1 MHPLTFFLRRRLR
14 LNLNTAILLF
24 TFVLFSTPA
33 FAQSSEDSTTSTTL
47 AAFLNQTHIGGYG
60 EMTYKD
66 PNYGDVPRLNLP
78 RIVLYIDHDFSSK
91 WVFKSE
97 FEVENVKIER
107 GVGGEIGFE
116 QAFLDYHAS
125 NTIGWRT
132 GLLLIPMGTLNQ
144 THEPTTFYSVE
155 RPLFDQQVIP
165 TTWREIGTG
174 IYGNLSE
181 SIEYQLYI
189 TEGLKA
195 SEITMDGTDGA
206 KQEGSA
212 GEQTSDAIAG
222 SDASHPAVSGKIEY
236 LPFAGLRLG
245 AAAYMQPNAFKTP
258 NAPTD
263 IPGSL
268 FVGAIDARYEHGPL
282 HIRGEAAIVNPGDA
296 SNYID
301 VPDKIEGGYVEAA
314 YNIMPF
320 FTSAASE
327 LLPFVRYE
335 SFSFTGPSVIAGDT
349 ATGLFSTRPTINHT
363 TITAGLA
370 FKPLDG
376 VILKS
381 DYRITKVEGSPIY
394 RQFSVGGGFAF

>member
-1 MHPLTFFLRRRLR
+1 C
-14 LNLNTAILLF
+14 
-24 TFVLFSTPA
+24 
-33 FAQSSEDSTTSTTL
+33 
-47 AAFLNQTHIGGYG
+47 GYG

-66 PNYGDVPRLNLP
+66 PNNGDVPRLNLP

-97 FEVENVKIER
+97 FEVEDVKIER

-116 QAFLDYHAS
+116 QAFLDYHAN
-125 NTIGWRT
+125 NTIGWRA
-132 GLLLIPMGTLNQ
+132 GLILIPMGIINQ

-195 SEITMDGTDGA
+195 SDITMDGTDGA

-212 GEQTSDAIAG
+212 GEAASDAIAG
-222 SDASHPAVSGKIEY
+222 SDASHPAISGKIEY

-245 AAAYMQPNAFKTP
+245 ASAYMQPNAFKTP
-258 NAPTD
+258 NTPTD
-263 IPGSL
+263 VPGSL
-268 FVGAIDARYEHGPL
+268 LVGAIDARYEHGPL
-282 HIRGEAAIVNPGDA
+282 HIRGEAGIVNSGDA

-301 VPDKIEGGYVEAA
+301 VPYKIAGGYIEAA
-314 YNIMPF
+314 YNVMPF
-320 FTSAASE
+320 FTSAPSE
-327 LLPFVRYE
+327 LLPFARYE

-349 ATGLFSTRPTINHT
+349 ATGLFSIRPTVNHM